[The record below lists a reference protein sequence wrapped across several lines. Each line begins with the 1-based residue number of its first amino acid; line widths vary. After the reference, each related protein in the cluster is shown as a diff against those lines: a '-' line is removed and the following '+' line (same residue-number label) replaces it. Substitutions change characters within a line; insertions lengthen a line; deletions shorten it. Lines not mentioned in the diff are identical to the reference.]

1 MVLTTENLRG
11 VWVSV
16 TLPWDEDGNLDEPTF
31 RQNVAKLIESGVH
44 GLYTTGSTG
53 EFYAMDWDDFTKMVD
68 AFTAETRGRVLTQ
81 VGCTWLN
88 SRDSIRMARYAAERG
103 VDGVQVALPFW
114 MELNDDEVLQYFVDL
129 GRACPA
135 VGLVHYN
142 IRRAKR
148 FLTGRDYQRICAQA
162 PNLVG
167 TKFGSSE
174 FAAWMEL
181 QINGPDLAHFVGE
194 GNLVPGMMFGAKG
207 VYCSHA
213 LMNPRFILDWFA
225 LCERG
230 EWEEAA
236 RIQWRVNRWLVKA
249 VYPLIEAGHLDPTLD
264 KAFQEMVGWLKGSRW
279 TRRPYLPLSD
289 AEMAHLIEDTK
300 AYYPEMF
307 DYDAGS

>member
-1 MVLTTENLRG
+1 MLTRENLRG

-16 TLPWDEDGNLDEPTF
+16 TLPWDEDGNLDEATF
-31 RQNVAKLIESGVH
+31 RQNVAKLIESGVQ

-53 EFYAMDWDDFTKMVD
+53 EFYALDWDEFRRMVD
-68 AFTAETRGRVLTQ
+68 AFAAETQGRVLTQ

-129 GRACPA
+129 GRACPD

-148 FLTGRDYQRICAQA
+148 FLTGRDYQRICARV
-162 PNLVG
+162 PNLIG

-181 QINGPDLAHFVGE
+181 QINGPELAHFVGE
-194 GNLVPGMMFGAKG
+194 GDLVMGMMFGAKG

-213 LMNPRFILDWFA
+213 LMNPRFILDWFS

-230 EWEEAA
+230 EWDEAA

-249 VYPLIEAGHLDPTLD
+249 VYPLLGAGHLDPTLD

-279 TRRPYLPLSD
+279 TRPPYIPLTD
-289 AEMAHLIEDTK
+289 EEMTRLIEDTK

-307 DYDAGS
+307 EYVSGR